1 MNRAPIEREVAALT
15 ALPGVRG
22 AALLDL
28 EGGLPWAAGGEA
40 AALLMAEAAS
50 DHWRLTLRHGSTFG
64 ALGALRT
71 QVLIHAE
78 GRLTLVACPL
88 NLLLVTVSAE
98 PDTVDWRHW
107 KSGVGRLH
115 AVLRAA

>member
-1 MNRAPIEREVAALT
+1 MNRAPIEREVGTVAAV
-15 ALPGVRG
+15 PGVRG

-28 EGGLPWAAGGEA
+28 EGGLPWATSGDA
-40 AALLMAEAAS
+40 ASLLMAEAAS
-50 DHWRLTLRHGSTFG
+50 DHWRLTLRHGRTFG
-64 ALGALRT
+64 ELGTLRT
-71 QVLIHAE
+71 QVLIHAD

-98 PDTVDWRHW
+98 PDAVDWRHW
-107 KSGVGRLH
+107 KSCVGRLH